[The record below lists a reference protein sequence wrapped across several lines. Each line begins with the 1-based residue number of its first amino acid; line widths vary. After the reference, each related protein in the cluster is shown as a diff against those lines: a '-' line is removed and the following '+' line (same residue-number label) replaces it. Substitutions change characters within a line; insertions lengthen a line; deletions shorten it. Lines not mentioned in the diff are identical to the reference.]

1 MDGLDD
7 YFDYAMDLDEAGRS
21 KLMAR
26 LRKEEPL
33 LAERLHTALTE
44 MVTNPDFLCQRQP
57 APRGDGEPDRL
68 LAWRL
73 RGATSPAGPY
83 SPGVDCGE
91 LVFLAGQIGK
101 DPATGALVPGGVV
114 PETRQV
120 MENLGAV
127 LHDAGLGFGD
137 VVKASVFL
145 ADVDDFGAMNE
156 VYGAYFPA
164 GGIPPART
172 TVQVAAIPRG
182 ARVEIDFIAVRR

>member
-1 MDGLDD
+1 VARVDRDARVGERA
-7 YFDYAMDLDEAGRS
+7 AMRS
-21 KLMAR
+21 PSKTAALACAA
-26 LRKEEPL
+26 L
-33 LAERLHTALTE
+33 LAAACGTSGKR
-44 MVTNPDFLCQRQP
+44 P
-57 APRGDGEPDRL
+57 
-68 LAWRL
+68 L

-182 ARVEIDFIAVRR
+182 ARVEIDFIALRR